1 MSLIAQLGIATA
13 MVLATTLVHLA
24 GLSGLL
30 LLLSRQ
36 PSGESPNR
44 ALRYEVLAII
54 GAALGLFALHGL
66 EIWAYAALFDLLGA
80 VSSFEAA
87 LYYSTSTYTT
97 VGYGDI
103 VLGKAWRLI
112 GAIEGAN
119 GMILLGWSTA
129 FFVALVGRIRLIERV
144 LERRL

>member
-1 MSLIAQLGIATA
+1 MSLIAQLGIAIA

-24 GLSGLL
+24 GLSSLL

-80 VSSFEAA
+80 VTSFEAA

-97 VGYGDI
+97 VGYGDV
-103 VLGKAWRLI
+103 VLGRAWRLI

-129 FFVALVGRIRLIERV
+129 FFVALVGRIRLIERI
-144 LERRL
+144 LERRR